1 MNSQNNVM
9 AIEYKRVIGKK
20 QQMNASNPKGFITS
34 RPVAIKY
41 RLGLLLR
48 ASVTKRSR
56 LVIEL

>member
-34 RPVAIKY
+34 RPVAIK
-41 RLGLLLR
+41 LLLR